1 MWGIQMKTFN
11 LLARLYGAKVLF
23 VLTSVS
29 LFAFAFNNCGRG
41 FSVANPG
48 INTLESSSSSE
59 FPDEGIVADL
69 AVALK
74 SVPRTEWI
82 SLKNVGSNK
91 SDCLSDPNFDACI
104 FYKNPFVQSLTL
116 FGTGF
121 KEGLKT
127 GDDLSSIQTFG
138 VKLAGRKTPKQLF
151 SSSVIVKRGA
161 FKSTLQKPSD
171 VQRDLGNQIKVPYG
185 SDKNSVTAMTH
196 AFFWLQ
202 QLEAQLKA
210 RTNIY
215 FAAQKKVEVFLLDGD
230 SQSLPSSLLNN
241 AFWSSSDSGGRAKT
255 NWISLGIANQSSRPG
270 YYEEGLDA
278 EVLLHEM
285 GHANFAYAKGFPQGD
300 IFADNYGYDG
310 CRNATDTA
318 CTSPV
323 RLCGRLRSPNVLPK
337 DGCQSAINEGLA
349 DFHYLMM
356 FPDYPSIWETNLLSE
371 DGLISRN
378 MNVAK
383 NKKVSDFI
391 SGQFCDI
398 LDANK
403 LKDTQA
409 EDNCEGPNG
418 HGGVSRD
425 NAEIHL
431 LGTAYASILFGIYSD
446 PKTDKRA
453 FETTFLLHLQQIG
466 PSTRFP
472 ESRDL
477 LLAIDENQFESVNS
491 RIIRSIFSAK
501 GIY

>member
-1 MWGIQMKTFN
+1 MKTVS
-11 LLARLYGAKVLF
+11 LLARLYGVKVLV

-41 FSVANPG
+41 FSVANPDA
-48 INTLESSSSSE
+48 NTLEYASSE
-59 FPDEGIVADL
+59 YPDDGVVAD
-69 AVALK
+69 AAIALK
-74 SVPRTEWI
+74 GIPRNDWV
-82 SLKNVGSNK
+82 SLKDIGTNK
-91 SDCLSDPNFDACI
+91 SDCLTDSNIDACI
-104 FYKNPFVQSLTL
+104 FYKNPFVQSMTL
-116 FGTGF
+116 LGFGL

-138 VKLAGRKTPKQLF
+138 VKLAGRKTAKQLV
-151 SSSVIVKRGA
+151 SSSVIVKRGT
-161 FKSTLQKPSD
+161 FKATLQKPI
-171 VQRDLGNQIKVPYG
+171 DLKSGLNSEIKVPYG
-185 SDKNSVTAMTH
+185 SDTNSVTALTH

-202 QLEAQLKA
+202 QLEAQLLA

-215 FAAQKKVEVFLLDGD
+215 FAARKRVEVFLLAGE

-255 NWISLGIANQSSRPG
+255 NWISVGIANQSSRNG
-270 YYEEGLDA
+270 YYEGGLDA

-300 IFADNYGYDG
+300 IFADNYGYYG

-323 RLCGRLRSPNVLPK
+323 RLCGKVNSLSVLPS

-356 FPDYPSIWETNLLSE
+356 FPEYPTIWETNLLSE
-371 DGLISRN
+371 NGLMSRN
-378 MNVAK
+378 MNAAK

-403 LKDTQA
+403 LQDTQT
-409 EDNCEGPNG
+409 EDNCIGPNG
-418 HGGVSRD
+418 HGGVYRD

-477 LLAIDENQFESVNS
+477 LLAIDENQFDSVNS
-491 RIIRSIFSAK
+491 GIIQSIFSAK
-501 GIY
+501 GIN